1 MAQSLLAEIR
11 GLVWGGVCVCV
22 RVCVAA
28 WMARRVMAA
37 AVVAVVLVAMMA
49 RVW

>member
-1 MAQSLLAEIR
+1 M
-11 GLVWGGVCVCV
+11 GGRVCVCVCV
-22 RVCVAA
+22 RGCVGA